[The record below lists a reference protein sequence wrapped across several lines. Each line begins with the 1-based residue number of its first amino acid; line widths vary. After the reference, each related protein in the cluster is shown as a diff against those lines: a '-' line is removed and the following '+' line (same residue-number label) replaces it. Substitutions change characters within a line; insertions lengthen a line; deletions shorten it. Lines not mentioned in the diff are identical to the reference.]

1 MASAGSRV
9 GSWFGPYRLTQL
21 LGSGGFGEVYAAHD
35 ADKDRMVALKLMT
48 AAYSADPIF
57 RQRLFREAS
66 TAGRLNEPHVVPIH
80 SYGEIDGQLYID
92 MRLVDGTDL
101 QKLLAH
107 TGPLDPNRAVWI
119 IRQIAAALDAA
130 HAATLVHRDV
140 KPANIL
146 LTGEDF
152 AYLAD
157 FGLANAATDT
167 KLTNTGTTIGT
178 MAYLAPERFT
188 HLATPDH
195 RADIYALTCVLYEC
209 LTGTPPYQATDLPGL
224 MGAHLNAPIPQP
236 SHHRGVPAAFD
247 DVIALG
253 MAKEPINR
261 YPTAG
266 ALATAARY
274 ALTTP
279 NLNPYQANTHT
290 APTHSNPHQA
300 NTQAAPSDG
309 AIQTH
314 WSTPTPTPTR
324 RPSRR
329 ALITTALTAITAIIA
344 VTGIVTLTHR
354 PTHPKNA
361 THSQN
366 QQSGPHQMAAAQ
378 QTQLPF
384 EFLTLLGLTADE
396 DGNVYAVG
404 SPWNTITVMKLAAGS
419 ATPTE
424 LPFQGLA
431 SASDITVDR
440 SGAVYVT
447 DFRNKRVRKLSAGSS
462 SPIDLPFPDLV
473 SPQGVAVDAAGNV
486 YVSDQIE
493 YGDNSIWRLAAGSDS
508 PTRLSY
514 SVRYGSAHLTTDS
527 AGNLYICETGRVTKL
542 APESG
547 KETRLPFADLKRP
560 ESVAIDS
567 ANNIYVADSGD
578 NTVVKLPAGS
588 TKSVEVPFTGL
599 KSPSIVMVDAADNI
613 YVADAGQVRNRDG
626 YEGSGRVLKLAAQ

>member
-1 MASAGSRV
+1 VASAGSRV

-247 DVIALG
+247 DVIAIG

-290 APTHSNPHQA
+290 APTNSNPHQA

-354 PTHPKNA
+354 PTHPKTADHASQQTPLGRETTLPFSFANLYGVAVDRDNNIYAVGNA
-361 THSQN
+361 TGM
-366 QQSGPHQMAAAQ
+366 SGRNPAVMKL
-378 QTQLPF
+378 TPGSDTPTKLPF
-384 EFLTLLGLTADE
+384 SDLNWPTALAVDGA
-396 DGNVYAVG
+396 GNVYVLDLG
-404 SPWNTITVMKLAAGS
+404 DHGTRVRKLAAGS
-419 ATPTE
+419 TSSVE
-424 LPFQGLA
+424 LPFPT
-431 SASDITVDR
+431 SDFTPAGIAADPAGNLYVTDGVTDGTDKLWKLPVGSDSPITLPFPGHISSNIAVADTGDIYIATIPKVVKWSPHSGQATEQPYPLTVIPGGVAVDKA
-440 SGAVYVT
+440 GNVYVT
-447 DFRNKRVRKLSAGSS
+447 DGSGNEVLMLPVGTTRQVRM
-462 SPIDLPFPDLV
+462 PFTGLKW
-473 SPQGVAVDAAGNV
+473 PQGVAVDADGNV
-486 YVSDQIE
+486 YVANQ
-493 YGDNSIWRLAAGSDS
+493 
-508 PTRLSY
+508 
-514 SVRYGSAHLTTDS
+514 
-527 AGNLYICETGRVTKL
+527 GN
-542 APESG
+542 
-547 KETRLPFADLKRP
+547 
-560 ESVAIDS
+560 
-567 ANNIYVADSGD
+567 N
-578 NTVVKLPAGS
+578 
-588 TKSVEVPFTGL
+588 
-599 KSPSIVMVDAADNI
+599 
-613 YVADAGQVRNRDG
+613 
-626 YEGSGRVLKLAAQ
+626 RVLKLAAQ